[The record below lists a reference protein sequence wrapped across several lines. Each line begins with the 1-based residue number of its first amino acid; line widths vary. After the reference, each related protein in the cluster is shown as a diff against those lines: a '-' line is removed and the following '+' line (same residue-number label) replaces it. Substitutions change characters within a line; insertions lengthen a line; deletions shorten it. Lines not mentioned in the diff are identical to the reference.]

1 MPCICLPPHALTM
14 QGWIFLDRCGQLFAE
29 VLSLLRNGSEW
40 RPPEDRCV
48 RRPAANYG
56 GGGGTQRTYAATV
69 CVCVRVCVCV
79 CVCVCGRAREC
90 VRACVREDVCA

>member
-56 GGGGTQRTYAATV
+56 GGGGGHNARMLLLCV
-69 CVCVRVCVCV
+69 CVCVSVCVCV
-79 CVCVCGRAREC
+79 CVCVRARAGVREG
-90 VRACVREDVCA
+90 VRA